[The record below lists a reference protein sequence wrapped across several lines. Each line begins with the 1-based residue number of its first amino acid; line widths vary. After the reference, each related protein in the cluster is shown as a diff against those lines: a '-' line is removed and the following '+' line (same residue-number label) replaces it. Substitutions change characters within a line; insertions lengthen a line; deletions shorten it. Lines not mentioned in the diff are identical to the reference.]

1 MVKLL
6 KGLFVLL
13 MILLFLAVVGRIFV
27 FQLGV
32 TQSYSMVPNLVA
44 GDTFLVKTVGK
55 LGLGDIAVCE
65 DPEQAGSM
73 VVLRVMGLPGMSVRF
88 KHNHIILD
96 GEMIQR
102 EGIDPLLYVDE
113 TSGEQLTYAV
123 RIGTEYVGG
132 QLFDVAL
139 MDRAGGQ
146 QQRAFTV
153 PDEHFYLVGDNRN
166 MARDSRNFG
175 PVPIES
181 CIGKATFLL
190 WPGEDSG
197 DFTFKARIFSWL

>member
-13 MILLFLAVVGRIFV
+13 LVLLFVAVVGRILV
-27 FQLGV
+27 FQLGY
-32 TQSYSMVPNLVA
+32 TESYSMVPNLLA
-44 GDTFLVKTVGK
+44 GDTFVVRTVGK
-55 LGLGDIAVCE
+55 LGLGDVAVCK
-65 DPEQAGSM
+65 DPEQTGSM
-73 VVLRVMGLPGMSVRF
+73 VVLRVMGLPGMSVKFRL
-88 KHNHIILD
+88 NHIILD
-96 GEMIQR
+96 GTMIQR
-102 EGIDPLLYVDE
+102 DMIDPLLYVDE

-123 RIGTEYVGG
+123 RIGSEHVGG

-146 QQRAFTV
+146 QQREFTV
-153 PDEHFYLVGDNRN
+153 PAEHFYLVGDNRN

-181 CIGKATFLL
+181 CIGGAVLLL
-190 WPGEDSG
+190 WPGKDSG
-197 DFTFKARIFSWL
+197 DFTFKSRVLSWL